1 MCDHWCHN
9 LWKLRSLAAPSDLT
23 SWRAWEREVWNTEPV
38 YTSLLF
44 HHNQWYKCRIE
55 TMYPTALVGNPYW
68 LKVCLVVLMLVL
80 LDKCFKGEK
89 ALLGWVWIAL
99 KRKKNLRLTFFS
111 VGLVHCSRDPQLQK
125 IENVKLKLG
134 LMILFTHL
142 KFILL

>member
-1 MCDHWCHN
+1 MTYFFMCDHWCHN

-38 YTSLLF
+38 YHSLLF

-99 KRKKNLRLTFFS
+99 KNETLCVWHFFC
-111 VGLVHCSRDPQLQK
+111 GSRA
-125 IENVKLKLG
+125 
-134 LMILFTHL
+134 LFTGL
-142 KFILL
+142 TSTDFSKC